1 MTTGMGEGPSDS
13 NNRSST
19 RQGRGAGSLR
29 SHGAGKWEYRWG
41 TDGVSRSVTLYA
53 STETAAWRL
62 ARTERDRRAARPRP
76 RARAQ
81 SWTAESWLREWVADE
96 SRWHPSSWRPST
108 RRRAVGLLHP
118 ILEEGAWT
126 GKRLA
131 DIRPS
136 DVTAVLRRQ
145 AEPGRNQKSPERG
158 WSDLTLHHLHALLRV
173 AFRDA
178 VGEELTVTNPVR
190 DAPAPKQ
197 GPKRKPQILEP
208 DERRRLI
215 RACLDADDPRLLAIA
230 CLAELGIRAG
240 ELRALR
246 FEDLHGP
253 FGRALTIERTTRVRL
268 GHHDVTE
275 EGDTKSRASRRRV
288 EVPAYLFQPL
298 YAYRVK
304 RIGPILT
311 DAPGPNSLLWES
323 ERGGYLPQ
331 SALASTL
338 YRGLKLAQLDRFL
351 CYPDRTPDGQS
362 KILATAFGLAPL
374 WEGAP
379 ICPRCHE
386 PHWHLRVH
394 DLRHSALSAWLA
406 SGHTPQAVA
415 RRGGHST
422 ITLLSIYGHGLEE
435 QDREIARKAEE
446 AWKKGE

>member
-1 MTTGMGEGPSDS
+1 MTTGTGAGPSGS
-13 NNRSST
+13 NDRSST

-29 SHGAGKWEYRWG
+29 PHGAGKWEYRWG
-41 TDGVSRSVTLYA
+41 TDSASHSVTLYA

-62 ARTERDRRAARPRP
+62 ARAERDRRTAQPRLRS
-76 RARAQ
+76 RATT
-81 SWTAESWLREWVADE
+81 WTAEGWLRVWVADE
-96 SRWHPSSWRPST
+96 TRWHPSSWRPST

-230 CLAELGIRAG
+230 CLAELGLRAG

-246 FEDLHGP
+246 YEDLQGP
-253 FGRALTIERTTRVRL
+253 FGRHLTVQRTTRVRL
-268 GHHDVTE
+268 GSHDVTE
-275 EGDTKSRASRRRV
+275 EGDTKSLASRRSV
-288 EVPAYLFQPL
+288 QVPAYLFTPL
-298 YAYRVK
+298 FRYGMQRV
-304 RIGPILT
+304 GPVLS
-311 DAPGPNSLLWES
+311 DAPGHNRLIWES

-331 SALASTL
+331 SALASAL
-338 YRGLKLAQLDRFL
+338 YRALKLAELDRFL
-351 CYPDRTPDGQS
+351 CYPDQTIAAQNNAV
-362 KILATAFGLAPL
+362 ATAVGLAPL

-435 QDREIARKAEE
+435 QDREIAKKAEE
-446 AWKKGE
+446 AWAEGK